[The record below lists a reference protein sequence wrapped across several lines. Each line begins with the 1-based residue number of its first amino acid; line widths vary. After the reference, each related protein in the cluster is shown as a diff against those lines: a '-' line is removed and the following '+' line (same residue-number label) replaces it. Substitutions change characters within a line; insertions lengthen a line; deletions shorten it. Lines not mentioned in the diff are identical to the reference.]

1 MIPETLKD
9 KLPPYNEE
17 AEEAAIGALLL
28 HFSPEN
34 LDKLVTTAHPED
46 FYKTAHKNILRAI
59 LSLDERGEG
68 VDLLTVT
75 EELKSMSLLDKS
87 GGASYIAN
95 LTSSVPSTA
104 NLEYY
109 AKIVKDCSV
118 RRRLLSVAGEIIS
131 HSHDNSQHSRNIIEN
146 AEKRIFLISDDQQQ
160 GNLKEARD
168 VVKLTVN
175 AIEER
180 YKKKGEFSGVPSG
193 FPDLDSLTTGF
204 QDSEM
209 IIIGARPSIGKT
221 AFALSMA
228 ANIAIKQKI
237 PCGFFTL
244 EMSNM
249 SLMLRLIAQESRI
262 NSNSLRTG
270 MLSKKDFGKL
280 AEAAGRIYESPLV
293 IDDTPNIPLLDLRS
307 QARRMV
313 QKHGVRIIFIDY
325 IGLVNPEEKSTPR
338 HEQMAEISRSLK
350 ALARELNI
358 PVVVLS
364 QVGRQ
369 TEGKAPGLADLR
381 ESGAIE
387 QDADIVMFLHRER
400 IVDRETHDG
409 ENGIETEIIVAKQ
422 RNGPTDT
429 VKLLFME
436 RFTRFESRTGETP

>member
-1 MIPETLKD
+1 MIAQPLKD

-17 AEEAAIGALLL
+17 AEEASLGALLL

-34 LDKLVTTAHPED
+34 LDKLVSNVHPDD
-46 FYKTAHKNILRAI
+46 FYKTANRNILRAI
-59 LSLDERGEG
+59 LNLDERGDG
-68 VDLLTVT
+68 VDILTVT
-75 EELKSMSLLDKS
+75 EELKAQGLLDKS
-87 GGASYIAN
+87 GGPAYVAN
-95 LTSSVPSTA
+95 LTSVVPSTA

-109 AKIVKDCSV
+109 AKIVKDCSI
-118 RRRLLSVAGEIIS
+118 RRRLLKVAGELIAF
-131 HSHDNSQHSRNIIEN
+131 SHDSEKQSRNIIEE
-146 AEKRIFLISDDQQQ
+146 AEKKIFLISDEHQQ

-168 VVKLTVN
+168 VVKMTVN
-175 AIEER
+175 SIEQKYR
-180 YKKKGEFSGVPSG
+180 LKGDFPGVPSG
-193 FPDLDSLTTGF
+193 YSDMDSLTTGF

-244 EMSNM
+244 EMSEV
-249 SLMLRLIAQESRI
+249 SLMMRLIAQEARI

-270 MLSKKDFGKL
+270 MLSKRDFGKL
-280 AEAAGRIYESPLV
+280 GEAAGRIYESPLI

-313 QKHGVRIIFIDY
+313 QKFGVKIIFIDY
-325 IGLVNPEEKSTPR
+325 IGLVSPEDKATPR

-358 PVVVLS
+358 PVIVLS

-400 IVDRETHDG
+400 IVDRTTQDG
-409 ENGIETEIIVAKQ
+409 ENGIETEVIIAKQ

-429 VKLLFME
+429 VKLLFMANY
-436 RFTRFESRTGETP
+436 TRFESMTGEVP